1 MLQTIIAARVILR
14 KRDYNKKK
22 KYKLWNLLNFLID
35 ESIMKT
41 FDLFLTNV

>member
-22 KYKLWNLLNFLID
+22 KIQ
-35 ESIMKT
+35 IMEPFKF
-41 FDLFLTNV
+41 FD